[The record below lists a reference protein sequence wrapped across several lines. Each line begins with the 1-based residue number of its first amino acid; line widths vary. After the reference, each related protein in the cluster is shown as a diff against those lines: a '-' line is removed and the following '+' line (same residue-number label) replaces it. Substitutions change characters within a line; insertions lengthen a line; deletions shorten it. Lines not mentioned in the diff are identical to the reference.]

1 MTLLPASVSRF
12 LVLLLIAV
20 PLARAASPASDAV
33 LQSRADKIVA
43 PLGVGDA
50 VKQERVRDR
59 LVRQYRELG
68 QVHAER
74 DAKLKQVQ
82 AEHGGDKAA
91 LAQASQAIKAETEK
105 AQDKLHAAFLS
116 DLAVDLSPAQIDQVK
131 DGMTYGVLPLTYR
144 VYLEMLPNLKDQE
157 KAQILAWLTE
167 AREHAMDAG
176 SSEEKHG
183 WFGKYKGR
191 IVNYLT
197 KAGYD
202 LKQAQH
208 DLMAKKK
215 AATPSSK

>member
-1 MTLLPASVSRF
+1 MTLPPASVSRF

-20 PLARAASPASDAV
+20 SLARAASPASDAV

-74 DAKLKQVQ
+74 DAKLKQAQ
-82 AEHGGDKAA
+82 AEHGGDKEA

-105 AQDKLHAAFLS
+105 AQDKLHAAFLA

-202 LKQAQH
+202 LKQAEH